1 MKLTPAQRSKI
12 FAVAKQRGLSIDDVR
27 DMTPAGSV
35 SMLTKVQAAALID
48 ALEKGQSPD
57 YARAATKRPR
67 RDRPAEGSIRLVS
80 DAQRNTIESLR
91 RDCGFTEASFQTWL
105 SQRSFNDRRPL
116 TDMKTSGDAIFIIE
130 LLKRVRDKQRNAQRK
145 AVPHG

>member
-1 MKLTPAQRSKI
+1 MTPAQRSKI
-12 FAVAKQRGLSIDDVR
+12 FAVANERGLSLDDVR
-27 DMTPAGSV
+27 AMTPAGSV
-35 SMLTKVQAAALID
+35 SALTRVHATALID

-57 YARAATKRPR
+57 YDRAATKRPR

-91 RDCGFTEASFQTWL
+91 RDCGFTKESFQTWL

-116 TDMKTSGDAIFIIE
+116 TDMNTSGDAIFIIE
-130 LLKRVRDKQRNAQRK
+130 LLKRVRDKQRAAQRK
-145 AVPHG
+145 AVRHG